1 MPYRQPQPPELK
13 HRGVRVE
20 WGFHPNPNIFCV
32 LGPGLGTF
40 LLLPTVH
47 VLARHHHETWWGIVI
62 AGGYVTYQM
71 LVGLLVG
78 LKHRLVPIEAPASVL
93 VPMPAPRPKPRV
105 IALKDMVRAFQ
116 DEIPV
121 DPPEEF

>member
-1 MPYRQPQPPELK
+1 MPYRQPHPPSSTT
-13 HRGVRVE
+13 RGVRVE
-20 WGFHPNPNIFCV
+20 WRFDPNPLTLCV

-40 LLLPTVH
+40 LLLPAVH
-47 VLARHHHETWWGIVI
+47 VLSRSHHETVGAISI
-62 AGGYVTYQM
+62 AGAFVAYQM

-121 DPPEEF
+121 DPSE